1 MAEGGGGVGVVY
13 VLENEAYLSKEGGT
27 LKVSRRAGREVL
39 LQKPLIAVEEIVIL
53 GNAVVTPALLKHCA
67 QEGVGIHYLSPTGT
81 YYAGL
86 TRTPSKNA
94 PARVAQFKA
103 YLEPTW
109 KLALAQR
116 FVLGKIR
123 NGLVFLRRNGAEGW
137 ERLKEALLEAERA
150 QDEEA
155 LRGAEG
161 RAADLYFRAFAEL
174 LPEEFAF
181 GERSRRPPRDPANSL
196 LSLAYTL
203 LAKECESALLV
214 AGLDPYVG
222 YLHEVRYGR
231 PSLALDLM
239 EEFRSVLADSVVLSL
254 LNNRRVTLEDF
265 DDSEG
270 FPRLRKE
277 AWPKFLRAWEE
288 RLNERVQHPLLR
300 KRLAYR
306 EILLAQARILVKHL
320 LGELPRYEPFAVR

>member
-1 MAEGGGGVGVVY
+1 M
-13 VLENEAYLSKEGGT
+13 
-27 LKVSRRAGREVL
+27 
-39 LQKPLIAVEEIVIL
+39 
-53 GNAVVTPALLKHCA
+53 
-67 QEGVGIHYLSPTGT
+67 
-81 YYAGL
+81 
-86 TRTPSKNA
+86 
-94 PARVAQFKA
+94 
-103 YLEPTW
+103 
-109 KLALAQR
+109 
-116 FVLGKIR
+116 
-123 NGLVFLRRNGAEGW
+123 
-137 ERLKEALLEAERA
+137 
-150 QDEEA
+150 
-155 LRGAEG
+155 
-161 RAADLYFRAFAEL
+161 
-174 LPEEFAF
+174 
-181 GERSRRPPRDPANSL
+181 
-196 LSLAYTL
+196 
-203 LAKECESALLV
+203 
-214 AGLDPYVG
+214 G

>member
-1 MAEGGGGVGVVY
+1 MAEGGGPVGVVY
-13 VLENEAYLSKEGGT
+13 VLESEAYLSKEGGT

-39 LQKPLIAVEEIVIL
+39 LQKPLIAVEGIVIL

-67 QEGVGIHYLSPTGT
+67 QKGIGIHYLSSTGT

-86 TRTPSKNA
+86 SRTPAKNA
-94 PARVAQFKA
+94 PARVAQFRA
-103 YLEPTW
+103 HLEPSW
-109 KLALAQR
+109 KLTLARR
-116 FVLGKIR
+116 FVIGKIR
-123 NGLVFLRRNGAEGW
+123 NSLVFLRRNGAEGW
-137 ERLKEALLEAERA
+137 EGLREALLETERA
-150 QDEEA
+150 PDEEA
-155 LRGAEG
+155 LRGVEG
-161 RAADLYFRAFAEL
+161 RAADLYFRAFAGL
-174 LPEEFAF
+174 LPEGLAF

-239 EEFRSVLADSVVLSL
+239 EEFRSILADSVVLTL
-254 LNNRRVTLEDF
+254 LNNRRVTIGDF

-270 FPRLRKE
+270 FPRLRKD

-288 RLNERVQHPLLR
+288 RLNERVRHPLLG

-320 LGELPRYEPFAVR
+320 LGELPRYEPFSVR

>member
-1 MAEGGGGVGVVY
+1 M
-13 VLENEAYLSKEGGT
+13 
-27 LKVSRRAGREVL
+27 
-39 LQKPLIAVEEIVIL
+39 
-53 GNAVVTPALLKHCA
+53 
-67 QEGVGIHYLSPTGT
+67 
-81 YYAGL
+81 
-86 TRTPSKNA
+86 
-94 PARVAQFKA
+94 
-103 YLEPTW
+103 
-109 KLALAQR
+109 AQR

-277 AWPKFLRAWEE
+277 AWPKFLRAWEG
-288 RLNERVQHPLLR
+288 RLNERIQHPLLG

>member
-1 MAEGGGGVGVVY
+1 M
-13 VLENEAYLSKEGGT
+13 
-27 LKVSRRAGREVL
+27 SRRAGREVL

-254 LNNRRVTLEDF
+254 LNNRRVTSRTLTTAKVSPSTERGVAQVLKGLGRATKRADTAPPSGKAPGLSRNPLSPSP
-265 DDSEG
+265 DPG
-270 FPRLRKE
+270 QAPPRG
-277 AWPKFLRAWEE
+277 AS
-288 RLNERVQHPLLR
+288 
-300 KRLAYR
+300 
-306 EILLAQARILVKHL
+306 
-320 LGELPRYEPFAVR
+320 RYEPFAVR

>member
-1 MAEGGGGVGVVY
+1 MGIVY

-27 LKVSRRAGREVL
+27 LKVARRAGREVL

-53 GNAVVTPALLKHCA
+53 GNAVVTPALLKYCA
-67 QEGVGIHYLSPTGT
+67 QEAIGIHYLSPTGA

-86 TRTPSKNA
+86 TRTPAKNV
-94 PARVAQFKA
+94 PARVAQFRVH
-103 YLEPTW
+103 LDPQG
-109 KLALAQR
+109 KLALARR
-116 FVLGKIR
+116 FVLGKIK

-137 ERLKEALLEAERA
+137 KGLKEALLEAERA
-150 QDEEA
+150 PDEEA
-155 LRGAEG
+155 LRGVEG
-161 RAADLYFRAFAEL
+161 RATELYFRAFAGM
-174 LPEEFAF
+174 LPEGFAF
-181 GERSRRPPRDPANSL
+181 TERSRRPPRDPANSL

-254 LNNRRVTLEDF
+254 FNNRRVTLEDF

-277 AWPKFLRAWEE
+277 AWSKFLRAWEE

>member
-1 MAEGGGGVGVVY
+1 MNGVKALARGLAALAVLPIRVSLALRALVVGY
-13 VLENEAYLSKEGGT
+13 
-27 LKVSRRAGREVL
+27 
-39 LQKPLIAVEEIVIL
+39 
-53 GNAVVTPALLKHCA
+53 ALHL
-67 QEGVGIHYLSPTGT
+67 
-81 YYAGL
+81 AGL
-86 TRTPSKNA
+86 G
-94 PARVAQFKA
+94 ARV
-103 YLEPTW
+103 
-109 KLALAQR
+109 
-116 FVLGKIR
+116 
-123 NGLVFLRRNGAEGW
+123 
-137 ERLKEALLEAERA
+137 
-150 QDEEA
+150 
-155 LRGAEG
+155 
-161 RAADLYFRAFAEL
+161 
-174 LPEEFAF
+174 
-181 GERSRRPPRDPANSL
+181 RP
-196 LSLAYTL
+196 
-203 LAKECESALLV
+203 
-214 AGLDPYVG
+214 
-222 YLHEVRYGR
+222 LHEVRYGR

>member
-1 MAEGGGGVGVVY
+1 M
-13 VLENEAYLSKEGGT
+13 
-27 LKVSRRAGREVL
+27 
-39 LQKPLIAVEEIVIL
+39 
-53 GNAVVTPALLKHCA
+53 
-67 QEGVGIHYLSPTGT
+67 
-81 YYAGL
+81 
-86 TRTPSKNA
+86 
-94 PARVAQFKA
+94 
-103 YLEPTW
+103 
-109 KLALAQR
+109 
-116 FVLGKIR
+116 
-123 NGLVFLRRNGAEGW
+123 
-137 ERLKEALLEAERA
+137 
-150 QDEEA
+150 
-155 LRGAEG
+155 
-161 RAADLYFRAFAEL
+161 
-174 LPEEFAF
+174 PEEFAF